1 LGRRGKGRG
10 RATHHEFARERWE
23 AFFLGDTSKV
33 THEGLASDWLSLYG
47 RAADI
52 ENLSVCE
59 HYLPVRLMDTLVVLI
74 TLDDNDLFWDG
85 PPDSGPFDLDEV
97 VYHSWTKERHDSG
110 D

>member
-1 LGRRGKGRG
+1 
-10 RATHHEFARERWE
+10 
-23 AFFLGDTSKV
+23 
-33 THEGLASDWLSLYG
+33 
-47 RAADI
+47 
-52 ENLSVCE
+52 
-59 HYLPVRLMDTLVVLI
+59 MDTLVVLI